1 VTETSSGTA
10 IVGGRV
16 VPVEG
21 EPVEGG
27 TVLLRDGKIAAV
39 EGPGFTV
46 PPGVTVVD
54 ATGKWVLPGFIDAHA
69 HVGVAEEAEG
79 WAGQDT
85 NERTSPNTAQVRA
98 LDAINPADL
107 GFRDAITGGVLAV
120 NVNPGSA
127 NPIGG
132 QTVAVKC
139 WGRTVDD
146 MVLRE
151 PAGLKSALGENPKRV
166 YGERNEIPSTRLGT
180 AAVIR
185 GAFVAAQNYQAKLA
199 ASASAS
205 ASASEDISSERTVV
219 ERDLKLEALSRV
231 LRREI
236 PWRQHC
242 HRADD
247 IATAMRMAREFGYD
261 LVIDHGTEAYLLAD
275 QIAAASIPVIIGPL
289 FTSRSKVELR
299 NRSLANPGRLAAAG
313 VTIAI
318 TTDHPVVPIHFL
330 IHQATLAV
338 KEGLSPETALRA
350 VTINPARIL
359 GVDAR
364 IGSLSVGKD
373 ADLVIWSG
381 DPLDVMSRAELA
393 FQDGREIYRYDH
405 DRREGV
411 FAEF

>member
-1 VTETSSGTA
+1 MTDTA

-27 TVLLRDGKIAAV
+27 TVLVRDGKIAAV

-46 PPGVTVVD
+46 PSGFVVVD
-54 ATGKWVLPGFIDAHA
+54 AAGKWVLPGFIDAHA
-69 HVGVAEEAEG
+69 HAGVHEEAEG

-85 NERTSPNTAQVRA
+85 NERTDPNTAHVRA
-98 LDAINPADL
+98 LDAINPADQ

-132 QTVAVKC
+132 QTAAIKC
-139 WGRTVDD
+139 WGRTVDE
-146 MVLRE
+146 MVLRS

-166 YGERNEIPSTRLGT
+166 YGERNETPSTRLGT

-185 GAFVAAQNYQAKLA
+185 GAFVAAQNYQAKLE
-199 ASASAS
+199 ASASS
-205 ASASEDISSERTVV
+205 SDSSERAVV
-219 ERDLKLEALSRV
+219 ERDLRLEALSRV

-247 IATAMRMAREFGYD
+247 IATAMRMAREFGYE

-318 TTDHPVVPIHFL
+318 TTDHPVVPINFL

-338 KEGLSPETALRA
+338 KEGLDPATAIRA
-350 VTINPARIL
+350 VTITPARII
-359 GVDAR
+359 GVDDR
-364 IGSLSVGKD
+364 LGSLSVGKD

-381 DPLDVMSRAELA
+381 DPLDVMSRAERA
-393 FQDGREIYRYDH
+393 FIDGQEIYRYDYSL
-405 DRREGV
+405 REGV
-411 FAEF
+411 FAEL

>member
-1 VTETSSGTA
+1 VTDTA
-10 IVGGRV
+10 IVGGLV

-39 EGPGFTV
+39 LGAGSSV
-46 PPGVTVVD
+46 PSSADVVD

-69 HVGVAEEAEG
+69 HVGVSEEGEG

-85 NERTSPNTAQVRA
+85 NEKSEPLTAHVRA
-98 LDAINPADL
+98 LDAINPADQ
-107 GFRDAITGGVLAV
+107 GFRDAIGGGVLAV

-132 QTVAVKC
+132 QTAAIKC
-139 WGRTVDD
+139 WGRTVDE
-146 MVLRE
+146 MVLRS

-166 YGERNEIPSTRLGT
+166 YGERNETPTTRLGT
-180 AAVIR
+180 AALIR

-199 ASASAS
+199 AAVDDPS
-205 ASASEDISSERTVV
+205 RVV
-219 ERDLKLEALSRV
+219 ERDLKLEALSLV

-261 LVIDHGTEAYLLAD
+261 LVIDHGTEAHLLAG
-275 QIAAASIPVIIGPL
+275 QIAAASIPVVIGPL

-299 NRSLANPGRLAAAG
+299 HRSLANPGKLAAAG
-313 VTIAI
+313 VRIAI

-330 IHQATLAV
+330 VHQATLAV
-338 KEGLSPETALRA
+338 KEGLDPVIALRA
-350 VTINPARIL
+350 VTINPASIIGCADRL
-359 GVDAR
+359 
-364 IGSLSVGKD
+364 GSLTVGKD
-373 ADLVIWSG
+373 ADVVIWSG
-381 DPLDVMSRAELA
+381 DPLDVMSRAERA
-393 FQDGREIYRYDH
+393 YVDGREIYRYDYE
-405 DRREGV
+405 RREGV
-411 FAEF
+411 FAEPG

>member
-1 VTETSSGTA
+1 M
-10 IVGGRV
+10 GGRV

-21 EPVEGG
+21 EPIEGG

-39 EGPGFTV
+39 EGPGFAV

-69 HVGVAEEAEG
+69 HAGVHEEAEG

-85 NERTSPNTAQVRA
+85 NERTSPNTAHVRA
-98 LDAINPADL
+98 LDAINPADE
-107 GFRDAITGGVLAV
+107 GFRDAIGGGVLAV

-132 QTVAVKC
+132 QTAAIKC
-139 WGRTVDD
+139 WGRTVDE

-166 YGERNEIPSTRLGT
+166 YGERNETPSTRLGT

-199 ASASAS
+199 ASAAS
-205 ASASEDISSERTVV
+205 AASGDSSSERTVV
-219 ERDLKLEALSRV
+219 DRDLKLEALSRV

-275 QIAAASIPVIIGPL
+275 QIAAAQIPVIIGPL

-338 KEGLSPETALRA
+338 KEGLDPVTALRA
-350 VTINPARIL
+350 VTINPARII

-381 DPLDVMSRAELA
+381 DPLDVMSRAERVFL
-393 FQDGREIYRYDH
+393 DGREIYHYDH
-405 DRREGV
+405 ALREGV
-411 FAEF
+411 FAAH